1 MSELLSLLFE
11 SFTTVVTGLAGG
23 IKESVSNLIYVDPN
37 ASTKVLSDAVQ
48 FIFIIAG
55 LSIAMTVFFMVFRLI
70 RFGRQR

>member
-11 SFTTVVTGLAGG
+11 SFTTVITGLAGG
-23 IKESVSNLIYVDPN
+23 IKSAATNLIYDDP
-37 ASTKVLSDAVQ
+37 SSETKVLSDVIQ

>member
-1 MSELLSLLFE
+1 MGELITQMFS
-11 SFTTVVTGLAGG
+11 SFTTVITGLAEG
-23 IKESVSNLIYVDPN
+23 IKNAASHLIYVDPD
-37 ASTKVLSDAVQ
+37 SETKVLSDVIQ

>member
-23 IKESVSNLIYVDPN
+23 IKSAATNLIYEDPN
-37 ASTKVLSDAVQ
+37 AEVKVLSDVIQ

>member
-11 SFTTVVTGLAGG
+11 SFTTVITGLAGG
-23 IKESVSNLIYVDPN
+23 IKSAATNLIYEDPN
-37 ASTKVLSDAVQ
+37 AEVKVLSDVIQ

>member
-11 SFTTVVTGLAGG
+11 SFTTVITGLAGG
-23 IKESVSNLIYVDPN
+23 IKGAASNLIYEDPN
-37 ASTKVLSDAVQ
+37 AEVKVLSDVIQ
-48 FIFIIAG
+48 FIFIVAG

>member
-1 MSELLSLLFE
+1 MGELITQMFS
-11 SFTTVVTGLAGG
+11 SFSTVITGLATG
-23 IKESVSNLIYVDPN
+23 IKDAAANLIYVDP
-37 ASTKVLSDAVQ
+37 AAEQKVLSDLIQ

>member
-1 MSELLSLLFE
+1 MSELLALLFE

-23 IKESVSNLIYVDPN
+23 IKTAATNLIYEDGSSG
-37 ASTKVLSDAVQ
+37 ALSTVIQ
-48 FIFIIAG
+48 FIFIVAG

>member
-1 MSELLSLLFE
+1 MSELLSLLFQ

-23 IKESVSNLIYVDPN
+23 IKDAASELIYVDPA
-37 ASTKVLSDAVQ
+37 ASTKTLSDVIQ

>member
-11 SFTTVVTGLAGG
+11 SFSTIITGLAGG
-23 IKESVSNLIYVDPN
+23 IKDSVSELIYVDPT
-37 ASTKVLSDAVQ
+37 AETKVLSDAVQ
-48 FIFIIAG
+48 FIFVIAG

>member
-1 MSELLSLLFE
+1 MSELISMLFE

-23 IKESVSNLIYVDPN
+23 IKDAASELIYVDPN
-37 ASTKVLSDAVQ
+37 ASTKTLSDVIQ

>member
-1 MSELLSLLFE
+1 MSQLLSLLFE
-11 SFTTVVTGLAGG
+11 SFTTVITGLAGG
-23 IKESVSNLIYVDPN
+23 IKSAATNLIYEDPK
-37 ASTKVLSDAVQ
+37 AEVKVLSDVIQ

>member
-1 MSELLSLLFE
+1 MGELITQMFS
-11 SFTTVVTGLAGG
+11 SFSTVITGLATG
-23 IKESVSNLIYVDPN
+23 IKDAAANLIYVDPN
-37 ASTKVLSDAVQ
+37 AEQKVLSDVIQ

>member
-1 MSELLSLLFE
+1 MGELITQMFS
-11 SFTTVVTGLAGG
+11 SFSTVITGLATG
-23 IKESVSNLIYVDPN
+23 IKDAAANLIYVDP
-37 ASTKVLSDAVQ
+37 AAEQKVLSDVIQ

>member
-11 SFTTVVTGLAGG
+11 SFTTVITGLAGG
-23 IKESVSNLIYVDPN
+23 IKEAASNLIYVDP
-37 ASTKVLSDAVQ
+37 AAEQKVLSDVIQ
-48 FIFIIAG
+48 FIFVIAG

>member
-11 SFTTVVTGLAGG
+11 SYRTVITGLAGG
-23 IKESVSNLIYVDPN
+23 IKDSVSYLIYVDPD
-37 ASTKVLSDAVQ
+37 ATTKKLSDAVQ
-48 FIFIIAG
+48 FIFIVAG

>member
-1 MSELLSLLFE
+1 MNDLISLLFQ

-23 IKESVSNLIYVDPN
+23 LKEAASSLIYQSGN
-37 ASTKVLSDAVQ
+37 SGELSDLIQ
-48 FIFIIAG
+48 FIFIVAG

>member
-1 MSELLSLLFE
+1 MSELLSLLFQ

-23 IKESVSNLIYVDPN
+23 IKDAASELIYVDPA
-37 ASTKVLSDAVQ
+37 ASAKTLSDVIQ

>member
-11 SFTTVVTGLAGG
+11 SFSMVITGLAGG
-23 IKESVSNLIYVDPN
+23 IKDSVSNLIYVDPK
-37 ASTKVLSDAVQ
+37 AEVKVLSDAVQ
-48 FIFIIAG
+48 FIFVIAG

>member
-1 MSELLSLLFE
+1 MSELITLLFE

-23 IKESVSNLIYVDPN
+23 IKDAAANLIYVDPN
-37 ASTKVLSDAVQ
+37 AETKVLSDVVQ

-55 LSIAMTVFFMVFRLI
+55 LSIAMTVFYMVFRLI

>member
-1 MSELLSLLFE
+1 MSQLLTLLFE

-23 IKESVSNLIYVDPN
+23 IKDSVSHLVYKDPD
-37 ASTKVLSDAVQ
+37 ASVKELSDAVQ

>member
-11 SFTTVVTGLAGG
+11 SFTTVIGGLAGG
-23 IKESVSNLIYVDPN
+23 IKEGVSNLIYVDPD
-37 ASTKVLSDAVQ
+37 AEQKVLSDAVT
-48 FIFIIAG
+48 FIFTIAG

>member
-1 MSELLSLLFE
+1 MGELITQMFS
-11 SFTTVVTGLAGG
+11 SFSTVITGLATG
-23 IKESVSNLIYVDPN
+23 IKDAAANLIYVDPN
-37 ASTKVLSDAVQ
+37 SEQKVLSDVIQ

>member
-11 SFTTVVTGLAGG
+11 SFTIVITGLAGG
-23 IKESVSNLIYVDPN
+23 IKDAASNLIYVDP
-37 ASTKVLSDAVQ
+37 AAEQKVLSDVIQ
-48 FIFIIAG
+48 FIFVIAG

>member
-1 MSELLSLLFE
+1 MGDLITQMFS
-11 SFTTVVTGLAGG
+11 SFSTVITGLATG
-23 IKESVSNLIYVDPN
+23 IKDAAANLIYVDP
-37 ASTKVLSDAVQ
+37 AAEQKVLSDVIQ

>member
-1 MSELLSLLFE
+1 MSELLSLLFQ

-23 IKESVSNLIYVDPN
+23 IKDAASELIYTDPA
-37 ASTKVLSDAVQ
+37 ASNKTLSDVIQ